1 MFFIGLFCC
10 LILQALCTA
19 VTEQN
24 LLKTVTQLFAEAE
37 AARLSDS
44 NGHEKHLC
52 QHYSAT
58 QATGSQDLLTH
69 KHTLQQTHS
78 QFHSTLSIQSA
89 TVVIHHITTITLYI
103 SLITKP

>member
-1 MFFIGLFCC
+1 MNCRVLGDWTYSVIEHALNDAFWC

-44 NGHEKHLC
+44 NGHEKHLSLN
-52 QHYSAT
+52 YSYT
-58 QATGSQDLLTH
+58 QAAGSQDLLTH
-69 KHTLQQTHS
+69 KHTLRITS
-78 QFHSTLSIQSA
+78 ST
-89 TVVIHHITTITLYI
+89 
-103 SLITKP
+103 PP